1 MSGLVSMNPPAR
13 SAHNE
18 LLGKKKES
26 SVLVRGFSAL
36 ELAKQAG
43 LIPAHWTE
51 VQFIAWLRQPA
62 VEAGNEANELIA
74 TLEARQT
81 VILIEAQAAFN
92 AQKAQIAA
100 DAAAQRTSIW
110 QQGNTVLRNLEQSA
124 QGFIDATAYHLGQL
138 SELIA
143 AAEGGELEMA
153 ELALL
158 SDILALRNFGSFET
172 VGTGEEQTIPL
183 PINGL
188 QAKNIHIHWEGTL
201 QSHTEHS
208 VVDNVLHFT
217 APDGM
222 DVVITIT

>member
-1 MSGLVSMNPPAR
+1 MALAPMNPPAR
-13 SAHNE
+13 SPHNE
-18 LLGKKKES
+18 LLGKKKQS
-26 SVLVRGFSAL
+26 SVLVRGFSAM

-43 LIPAHWTE
+43 LIPAFWNE
-51 VQFIAWLRQPA
+51 SQFIAWLRQPA
-62 VEAGNEANELIA
+62 VEAANEANELIA
-74 TLEARQT
+74 TLEARQN
-81 VILIEAQAAFN
+81 VILVEAEQAFN
-92 AQKAQIAA
+92 ALQGQITAA
-100 DAAAQRTSIW
+100 AAAQRNSIW
-110 QQGNTVLRNLEQSA
+110 QQGNTVLRQLEQSA

-138 SELIA
+138 AELIA

-158 SDILALRNFGSFET
+158 ADILALRNFGSFET
-172 VGTGEEQTIPL
+172 QGTGAEQTIPL